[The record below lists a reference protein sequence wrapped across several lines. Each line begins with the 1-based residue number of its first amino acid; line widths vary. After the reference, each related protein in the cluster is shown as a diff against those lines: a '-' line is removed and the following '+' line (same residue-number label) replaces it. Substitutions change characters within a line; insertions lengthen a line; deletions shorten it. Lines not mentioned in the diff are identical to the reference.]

1 MKTHDIQAL
10 ITQLPLL
17 ALNNNPSQAEIES
30 SFINLGLFDSGCV
43 SLGKFSGETP
53 WELHPDGDEFI
64 FILDGKLIVTL
75 LDTDNSQE
83 IIVNQGNSC
92 IIRRNVWHRNRADS
106 PVTLLAVMA
115 SQHGGVSFAEDPRV
129 KE

>member
-17 ALNNNPSQAEIES
+17 NLNNSPSQAEIES
-30 SFINLGLFDSGCV
+30 SFFNLGLFDSGFV
-43 SLGKFSGETP
+43 SLGKWCGKTP
-53 WELHPDGDEFI
+53 WELHPDGNEFI

-75 LDTDNSQE
+75 LDTDNSQQ
-83 IIVNQGNSC
+83 IIVEKGNSC
-92 IIRRNVWHRNRADS
+92 IVPRNVWHRTQADF
-106 PVTLLAVMA
+106 PVTLLAVIA
-115 SQHGGVSFAEDPRV
+115 SQHGGVTFAEDPRV